1 MTAQKHLRVTLTL
14 PIDPPHPFIAHN
26 AGYPQALAN
35 RVQWERVITDD
46 ADNIRATVFSEDYM
60 NRSYYYYPEYDP
72 TPDWVPTPPASW
84 VALVTGLA
92 EELTR

>member
-1 MTAQKHLRVTLTL
+1 MNHKRLRVEITL

-26 AGYPQALAN
+26 VGNPQALAN
-35 RVQWERVITDD
+35 SVQWARTVTEDGDYTY
-46 ADNIRATVFSEDYM
+46 ATAFAEDGM
-60 NRSYYYYPEYDP
+60 NRSYYPEYDP
-72 TPDWVPTPPASW
+72 THDWVPTPPASW